1 MTVTTVHL
9 PPEPSR
15 PARKPDAPKPG
26 RPPTET
32 AAERTQILDMTALW
46 AAEDTELYAPPP
58 LRARELE
65 LMDAVRAGRAD
76 HRRLVEELGEQAA
89 CDALFAPLPI
99 AEHTV
104 A

>member
-1 MTVTTVHL
+1 MTATVHL

-26 RPPTET
+26 RPPET
-32 AAERTQILDMTALW
+32 AAERTQVLDLRALW
-46 AAEDTELYAPPP
+46 AAEDTAELYAPPH
-58 LRARELE
+58 LRAREQE

-76 HRRLVEELGEQAA
+76 HRRLIEEIGEAAA

-99 AEHTV
+99 AEHTAV
-104 A
+104 